1 MNPGGEVLHGFS
13 RSLDVTDAGVP
24 ARRDA
29 RGARAGSIEARG
41 SRVKTDVERRTR
53 FFGGRRVAPVA
64 ATAQTHAATV
74 PKMASPARAL
84 FLQPHPPEAASAP
97 KRSGARSSV
106 PAALMTKRAPVGGS
120 KHAFESS
127 LFARAPPRPEQVIA
141 PKRRERPDVYSVR
154 RCYTRSRRRERKAR
168 KLG

>member
-1 MNPGGEVLHGFS
+1 
-13 RSLDVTDAGVP
+13 
-24 ARRDA
+24 
-29 RGARAGSIEARG
+29 
-41 SRVKTDVERRTR
+41 
-53 FFGGRRVAPVA
+53 
-64 ATAQTHAATV
+64 
-74 PKMASPARAL
+74 MASPARAL

-168 KLG
+168 KLGLDECTLVTVNAYGCELRYELSRRWHIRLVRNMVENQFCKKIGKINNGKAPKNVALGRRRTRLTRRRTP